1 MRELISSVSPK
12 GQITIPLEIRKLLN
26 VKPRDKVA
34 FKVEGEEVK
43 IAPVGS
49 RLAASYMAVPALKH
63 PRSFKEMAEIAREE
77 QAQEAASEG
86 L

>member
-49 RLAASYMAVPALKH
+49 RLAASYMAVAALKH

-86 L
+86 I